1 MKRPQFP
8 SRKLDV
14 LGLQTM
20 LEIAAGAV
28 FSVMLLRWI
37 M

>member
-8 SRKLDV
+8 LRKLDT
-14 LGLQTM
+14 LGIQTT

-28 FSVMLLRWI
+28 FSVMLLRWV